1 MYQYQDECGPEML
14 GISFREGKTFVELL
28 KDGGFMLKETL
39 NRTTIYKSK
48 YETLSKVDMYRDVIP
63 LSEVEIRW
71 IKTIVEDEKIHYF
84 LSEKEIIS
92 IKLLLAEMAI
102 DIRPFPMDI
111 LILIIMGMLHIRR

>member
-1 MYQYQDECGPEML
+1 MNNIIVWSADKRISGFVFFAFQYQKKIINE
-14 GISFREGKTFVELL
+14 
-28 KDGGFMLKETL
+28 
-39 NRTTIYKSK
+39 
-48 YETLSKVDMYRDVIP
+48 LSKVDMYRDVIP

-102 DIRPFPMDI
+102 DIRPFPMDVVKG
-111 LILIIMGMLHIRR
+111 LRDETPTC